1 MRQSKK
7 LLSVLLA
14 VVMVFSSVAIA
25 ASAYAP
31 WKDEAITNYD
41 SLDKPVL
48 TTEQYASAALDE
60 VDRML
65 NEEQILLTADDIF
78 VGTLDATSIDAALD
92 SVQTILGGSLW
103 TQFSPMLGDLA
114 NLDVSALATPRR
126 RNNSTDSDLKVIYAL
141 LEFLYDNK
149 GIFTGVIGGTIDLG
163 SIVGPLLEDLLGGEL
178 DVTPLLKGLLY
189 ELVYEEEA
197 PETGVTQTVD
207 QMAQD
212 IIDKFVIGYTDKET
226 GEYVEGL
233 MPALEGY
240 TNISSGSTYDFV
252 DNILKVL
259 YNEWIVP
266 TANEKWGGYLE
277 EILAENMDVID
288 QYKSLFNITA
298 EGKLNFTFQ
307 TYEFEAG
314 ETFMGELNNIL
325 ASIINL
331 AITDE
336 LGFDWTTGP
345 NTQIVPNLI
354 KFGREVLCQTG
365 DTFFASFVEVKTR
378 EELDAMTDMQ
388 VISYVAR
395 AIINSSVDGV
405 WIPESAETL
414 IEVANYT
421 AKGIIAIDL
430 PGMDY
435 SDEVLYPNDDVETLY
450 YVLGDYAAE
459 ALNDLLGLG
468 IEYGKGIDGVFDALA
483 KWGIT
488 NYGGLLSGVNLNAND
503 SGWVNL
509 EKIFFTIIN
518 RNWIDA
524 SLFDDGK
531 VTFEALIKEV
541 VLENILELNFDDFI
555 SILTTEVSGSE
566 LQQPIKQVI
575 LNVLPRTVNIIF
587 PGLFATNM
595 TKLEDIISKANLSST
610 VNALF
615 SDLYNYRVSLAAA
628 VLPIVCPLLSLTNA
642 QEFEAPEFDIDPFY
656 YNSNGVF
663 IDHTLTIT
671 NPSSGINTGYRDA
684 SGKFHQDS
692 RYAIQINSIKSSAS
706 GISIATPSQKVL
718 EGGESVTLNI
728 SSKAAFNG
736 TIFDTITVNY
746 DVLVEDGTKLT
757 AQSLEA
763 RIYAVYSRTDTD
775 EATEASKTN
784 AAASI
789 VEGKYNLYR
798 TDIYGLDDLEFV
810 VENHAEMDQNN
821 PDAGKVT
828 VKPYAA
834 TSTAS
839 INKLSFIE
847 NITETTDIRAGFS
860 AGVQVFKFID
870 AFDDYTEEQI
880 EAAELEAFTSSGYKR
895 WYGNTG
901 VTVNGTNLSVQ
912 GGVCLYKDYGLN
924 ALFNSEANAQR
935 QKSDYTDAAAWDA
948 YMTAMLDAHKL
959 VNAVK
964 KATTFCAIN
973 AATGKPTAVNV
984 AQNFE
989 PAALALEA
997 AIEALE
1003 ASAAAGGAQSVQD
1016 LIDSLQPTNEEG
1028 VEYDAPDYNYFGRDD
1043 YVAYTYENYQDARSE
1058 AWDLV
1063 ENAKVY
1069 ATEIDPETGE
1079 EFVPDYEVYTFAPVD
1094 ALSVAYA
1101 KHRLSLYADR
1111 LIRTPSLK
1119 TNLNRAVAE
1128 ANAAGYVGDDY
1139 EEESWATYQRALAFA
1154 TSVNN
1159 ESAPRQTKIN
1169 EAYTQLIEAQ
1179 KRLMKVAGDIVE
1191 EIIINLAGSNP
1202 GNSKYAVKS
1211 AVNAAGQNLLLGVFP
1226 EKSVSNVADYF
1237 DIQGDVTIECD
1248 KIATGSKVTIS
1259 DVAGNVVAEYT
1270 LVITGDIDGD
1280 GAVNVLDLSTCS
1292 GVLGGVESLGSSDS
1306 PASYAADLDNSGG
1319 SPSVLDLSAIS
1330 SFLGGTASIDFA
1342 ARELA

>member
-336 LGFDWTTGP
+336 LGFDWSTGP

-414 IEVANYT
+414 VEVANYT

-541 VLENILELNFDDFI
+541 ILENILELNFDDFI

-595 TKLEDIISKANLSST
+595 TKLEDIISKTNLAGT

-642 QEFEAPEFDIDPFY
+642 QEFEAPEFDVPAFSYISTGAPNLDF
-656 YNSNGVF
+656 
-663 IDHTLTIT
+663 TIT

-684 SGKFHQDS
+684 SGFHQDA
-692 RYAIQINSIKSSAS
+692 RYAIQINSIKSSIK
-706 GISIATPSQKVL
+706 GITISTPVKKVL
-718 EGGESVTLNI
+718 EGGESVTVKI
-728 SSKAAFNG
+728 GGSFSTSPAY
-736 TIFDTITVNY
+736 DTITVSY
-746 DVLVEDGTKLT
+746 DVLVEDGSKLT
-757 AQSLEA
+757 AQPLEA
-763 RIYAVYSRTDTD
+763 RIYTVYSKKDTD
-775 EATEASKTN
+775 EAAEASKTN

-834 TSTAS
+834 TTTAS
-839 INKLSFIE
+839 INKLSFME

-901 VTVNGTNLSVQ
+901 VTVNGTNLYVS
-912 GGVCLYKDYGLN
+912 GGVCLYKDYGLID
-924 ALFNSEANAQR
+924 LFNSEANAQR
-935 QKSDYTDAAAWDA
+935 QKSDYTDAQAWDNYIA
-948 YMTAMLDAHKL
+948 AMTAANEV
-959 VNAVK
+959 VNGVK
-964 KATTFCAIN
+964 TANTFCL
-973 AATGKPTAVNV
+973 GTAVGV
-984 AQNFE
+984 AKKYE

-1028 VEYDAPDYNYFGRDD
+1028 VEYDAPNYNYFGRDD

-1237 DIQGDVTIECD
+1237 DIQGDVTVECD
-1248 KIATGSKVTIS
+1248 KIATGSTVTIS
-1259 DVAGNVVAEYT
+1259 DASGNVVAEYVI
-1270 LVITGDIDGD
+1270 VITGDIDGD
-1280 GAVNVLDLSTCS
+1280 GAVNVLDLSTIS
-1292 GVLGGVESLGSSDS
+1292 RVLGGAASLGSSDS
-1306 PASYAADLDNSGG
+1306 AANYAADLDNSGG
-1319 SPSVLDLSAIS
+1319 TPSVLDLSAIS
-1330 SFLGGTASIDFA
+1330 RFLGGASTIDFA
-1342 ARELA
+1342 ARS

>member
-14 VVMVFSSVAIA
+14 VIMVFSSVAVV

-31 WKDEAITNYD
+31 WKDEAITEYD

-60 VDRML
+60 IDRML

-78 VGTLDATSIDAALD
+78 VGTLDATSVDAALD

-103 TQFSPMLGDLA
+103 SQFKPMLGDLGD
-114 NLDVSALATPRR
+114 LDVSALETPRR
-126 RNNSTDSDLKVIYAL
+126 RIDSADSDLKVIYAL

-149 GIFTGVIGGTIDLG
+149 GIFTGVIGGTINLG

-178 DVTPLLKGLLY
+178 DVTPLVKGLLY
-189 ELVYEEEA
+189 ELVYEEDA

-212 IIDKFVIGYTDKET
+212 IIDKLVIGYTDKET

-240 TNISSGSTYDFV
+240 TNISSGSTYSFV
-252 DNILKVL
+252 DNLLKVL

-266 TANEKWGGYLE
+266 TANEKWIGSIE
-277 EILAENMDVID
+277 ELLADNMDVLD

-336 LGFDWTTGP
+336 LGFDWTPGP

-378 EELDAMTDMQ
+378 EELNAMTDMQ
-388 VISYVAR
+388 VMSYVAR

-405 WIPESAETL
+405 WVPESAETL
-414 IEVANYT
+414 VEVANYT

-435 SDEVLYPNDDVETLY
+435 SDEILYPNDDIETLY

-468 IEYGKGIDGVFDALA
+468 IEYGIGIDGVFTKLA
-483 KWGIT
+483 SWGIT
-488 NYGGLLSGVNLNAND
+488 NYGGLLSGINLNAND
-503 SGWVNL
+503 TGWNNL

-518 RNWIDA
+518 RNWINAD
-524 SLFDDGK
+524 LFDSGK
-531 VTFEALIKEV
+531 VTFEALVKEV
-541 VLENILELNFDDFI
+541 ILENILELNFDDFI
-555 SILTTEVSGSE
+555 SILTEEVPGSE

-575 LNVLPRTVNIIF
+575 LNVLPRTINIVF

-615 SDLYNYRVSLAAA
+615 SDLYNYRVSLAKA

-642 QEFEAPEFDIDPFY
+642 QEFEAPEFDVPAFSYISTGAPNLDF
-656 YNSNGVF
+656 
-663 IDHTLTIT
+663 TIT
-671 NPSSGINTGYRDA
+671 NPSSGVNTGYRDA
-684 SGKFHQDS
+684 NGKFHQDA
-692 RYAIQINSIKSSAS
+692 RYAIQINSIKSSLS
-706 GISIATPSQKVL
+706 GITIATPAQKVL
-718 EGGESVTLNI
+718 DGGESVTVKI
-728 SSKAAFNG
+728 TGSFTG
-736 TIFDTITVNY
+736 TAYDTITVSY
-746 DVLVEDGTKLT
+746 DVLVEDGSKLT
-757 AQSLEA
+757 AQPLEA
-763 RIYAVYSRTDTD
+763 RIYTVYSRSDTD
-775 EATEASKTN
+775 EAAEASKSTT
-784 AAASI
+784 AASI

-798 TDIYGLDDLEFV
+798 TDIYGLDDFEFV
-810 VENHAEMDQNN
+810 VANNAEMDQNN
-821 PDAGKVT
+821 PDANMIT

-834 TSTAS
+834 SSTTSV
-839 INKLSFIE
+839 NKISFME
-847 NITETTDIRAGFS
+847 NITETTDIRAGFRS
-860 AGVQVFKFID
+860 GVQVFKFVD
-870 AFDDYTEEQI
+870 GFGDYTEEQL
-880 EAAELEAFTSSGYKR
+880 EAAKLEAFSANGFKR

-901 VTVNGTNLSVQ
+901 VTVNGVNMYVSA
-912 GGVCLYKDYGLN
+912 GICLYDDYGLTS
-924 ALFNSEANAQR
+924 LFNREADAQR
-935 QKSDYTDAAAWDA
+935 QKSDYTDEAAWNAYIAAMAAANEV
-948 YMTAMLDAHKL
+948 
-959 VNAVK
+959 VNGVK
-964 KATTFCAIN
+964 KATTFCATTNVGI
-973 AATGKPTAVNV
+973 AKKFQPTAETL
-984 AQNFE
+984 Q
-989 PAALALEA
+989 A
-997 AIEALE
+997 AIETLE
-1003 ASAAAGGAQSVQD
+1003 ASAAEGGAQSVKD
-1016 LIDSLQPTNEEG
+1016 LIETIQVPNEED
-1028 VEYDAPDYNYFGRDD
+1028 VEYDSPAYNYFGRDD
-1043 YVAYTYENYQDARSE
+1043 YVAYTYENYQDARSD

-1063 ENAKVY
+1063 EDAKEYV
-1069 ATEIDPETGE
+1069 TEIDPETGE
-1079 EFVPDYEVYTFAPVD
+1079 EFVPDWENYSFAPVD

-1139 EEESWATYQRALAFA
+1139 EDESWATYQRALAFA

-1169 EAYTQLIEAQ
+1169 EAYIQLIEAQ
-1179 KRLMKVAGDIVE
+1179 KRLMKAAGDIVE
-1191 EIIINLAGSNP
+1191 DIIINLAGKNP
-1202 GNSKYAVKS
+1202 GNSKYAVES
-1211 AVNAAGQNLLLGVFP
+1211 VVNSAGQNLLLGIFP
-1226 EKSVSNVADYF
+1226 EKSVANVADYF

-1248 KIATGSKVTIS
+1248 KIATGSTVTIY
-1259 DVAGNVVAEYT
+1259 DAADNIVAEYV

-1280 GAVNVLDLSTCS
+1280 GAVNVLDLSKVS
-1292 GVLGGVESLGSSDS
+1292 RVLGGTDTIGSADS
-1306 PASYAADLDNSGG
+1306 VAAYAADLDNSGG
-1319 SPSVLDLSAIS
+1319 TPSVLDLSAIS
-1330 SFLGGTASIDFA
+1330 RFLGGTSSIDFA
-1342 ARELA
+1342 ARKTV

>member
-103 TQFSPMLGDLA
+103 TQFAPMLGDLA
-114 NLDVSALATPRR
+114 DLDVSALATPRR
-126 RNNSTDSDLKVIYAL
+126 SANSTDSDLKVIYAL

-149 GIFTGVIGGTIDLG
+149 GIFTGVIGGTINLG

-189 ELVYEEEA
+189 ELVYEEDA

-207 QMAQD
+207 EMAQFL
-212 IIDKFVIGYTDKET
+212 IDKLVIGYTDKET

-240 TNISSGSTYDFV
+240 TNISTGSTYDFV
-252 DNILKVL
+252 DNLLKVL

-266 TANEKWGGYLE
+266 TANEVWVVDLE
-277 EILAENMDVID
+277 EMLAENMDVLD

-336 LGFDWTTGP
+336 LGFDWTPGD

-414 IEVANYT
+414 VEVANYT

-435 SDEVLYPNDDVETLY
+435 SDELLYPNNDVETLY
-450 YVLGDYAAE
+450 YILGDYAAE

-468 IEYGKGIDGVFDALA
+468 LEYGMGIDGVFTALA
-483 KWGIT
+483 SWAID
-488 NYGGLLSGVNLNAND
+488 NYGGLLSGVNLNKND
-503 SGWVNL
+503 TGWVNL

-524 SLFDDGK
+524 SLFESGK
-531 VTFEALIKEV
+531 VTFEALVKEV
-541 VLENILELNFDDFI
+541 ILENILELNFDDFI
-555 SILTTEVSGSE
+555 SILTSEVSGSE

-595 TKLEDIISKANLSST
+595 TSLEDIITKANLSST

-615 SDLYNYRVSLAAA
+615 SDLYNYRVSLAKA

-642 QEFEAPEFDIDPFY
+642 QEFEAPDFAIDPFY
-656 YNSNGVF
+656 YNTSGAF
-663 IDHTLTIT
+663 IDHSITIT
-671 NPSSGINTGYRDA
+671 NPSSGVNTGYRDA
-684 SGKFHQDS
+684 DGVFHQDA
-692 RYAIQINSIKSSAS
+692 RYAIQINSIKSSIS
-706 GISIATPSQKVL
+706 GVTIAQPTQKVL
-718 EGGESVTLNI
+718 EGGESVTL
-728 SSKAAFNG
+728 ALGG
-736 TIFDTITVNY
+736 TFTGTAYDTIVVNY
-746 DVLVEDGTKLT
+746 DVLVEDGSKLT
-757 AQSLEA
+757 AQPLEA
-763 RIYAVYSRTDTD
+763 RIYAVYSRSDTD
-775 EATEASKTN
+775 DDKEASKTGT
-784 AAASI
+784 AASI
-789 VEGKYNLYR
+789 VEGKLNLYR
-798 TDIYGLDDLEFV
+798 TDLGGLDDIEFV
-810 VENHAEMDQNN
+810 VVNNAELDENN
-821 PDAGKVT
+821 PDANMIT

-834 TSTAS
+834 TSTTA
-839 INKLSFIE
+839 INKISFME
-847 NITETTDIRAGFS
+847 NITETTDIRASFRS
-860 AGVQVFKFID
+860 TIQVFKFVD
-870 AFDDYTEEQI
+870 GFGDYTEEQLA
-880 EAAELEAFTSSGYKR
+880 AAETEAFSANGFKR
-895 WYGNTG
+895 WYGNSG
-901 VTVNGTNLSVQ
+901 VTVNGTNIYVSA
-912 GGVCLYKDYGLN
+912 GVCLYKDYGLVE
-924 ALFNSEANAQR
+924 LFNREANAQR
-935 QKSDYTDAAAWDA
+935 QESDYTDSAAWETYLA
-948 YMTAMLDAHKL
+948 AMTKANEV
-959 VNAVK
+959 VNGVK
-964 KATTFCAIN
+964 KATTFCL
-973 AATGKPTAVNV
+973 TTNV
-984 AQNFE
+984 GIAKQYQ
-989 PAALALEA
+989 PAAEALQA
-997 AIEALE
+997 AVEALE
-1003 ASAAAGGAQSVQD
+1003 ASAAAGGAQSVKA
-1016 LIDSLQPTNEEG
+1016 LIESLQPTNEEG
-1028 VEYDAPDYNYFGRDD
+1028 VEYDAADYKYFGRDD
-1043 YVAYTYENYQDARSE
+1043 YVAYTYENYQDARSD
-1058 AWDLV
+1058 AWGLV
-1063 ENAKVY
+1063 EDAKVY

-1079 EFVPDYEVYTFAPVD
+1079 EFVPDWENYTFAPVD

-1101 KHRLSLYADR
+1101 NHRLALYADR
-1111 LIRTPSLK
+1111 LVRTPSLK
-1119 TNLNRAVAE
+1119 ANLSRAVAE

-1139 EEESWATYQRALAFA
+1139 EDESWATYQRALAFA

-1169 EAYTQLIEAQ
+1169 EAYIQLIEAQ
-1179 KRLMKVAGDIVE
+1179 KRLMKAAGDIVE
-1191 EIIINLAGSNP
+1191 DIIINLAGKNP
-1202 GNSKYAVKS
+1202 GNGGYAVEMEET
-1211 AVNAAGQNLLLGVFP
+1211 AVGKFLLGVFP
-1226 EKSVSNVADYF
+1226 ENQVADVAKYF
-1237 DIQGDVTIECD
+1237 DITGDVEIECES
-1248 KIATGSKVTIS
+1248 IGTGSTVTIY
-1259 DVAGNVVAEYT
+1259 DAEGNVLEEFV
-1270 LVITGDIDGD
+1270 LVITGDVTGD
-1280 GAVNVLDLSTCS
+1280 GSCDVS
-1292 GVLGGVESLGSSDS
+1292 
-1306 PASYAADLDNSGG
+1306 
-1319 SPSVLDLSAIS
+1319 DLSAFSRNATLMAPFSAGSANEFAGDLNGDGSCDVSDLSLCARVQGLLSTIDYAS
-1330 SFLGGTASIDFA
+1330 RTAS
-1342 ARELA
+1342 

>member
-14 VVMVFSSVAIA
+14 VIMVISSFAVA

-31 WKDEAITNYD
+31 WKDEAITEYD

-48 TTEQYASAALDE
+48 STEQFASAALDE

-126 RNNSTDSDLKVIYAL
+126 SANSTDSDLKVIYAL
-141 LEFLYDNK
+141 LEFLYDNR

-189 ELVYEEEA
+189 EMVYEKDA
-197 PETGVTQTVD
+197 PETGVTETVD

-212 IIDKFVIGYTDKET
+212 IIDRLVVDGSYDED
-226 GEYVEGL
+226 GEFNEPL
-233 MPALEGY
+233 LPQLKGY
-240 TNISSGSTYDFV
+240 TNISTGSTYDFV
-252 DNILKVL
+252 DNLLKVL
-259 YNEWIVP
+259 YNEWVVP
-266 TANEKWGGYLE
+266 TANEKWTE
-277 EILAENMDVID
+277 SINDFLAENMDSLE
-288 QYKSLFNITA
+288 QYRSLFNLTA
-298 EGKLNFTFQ
+298 DGKLNFTFQ
-307 TYEFEAG
+307 TYEFEDG

-336 LGFDWTTGP
+336 LGFDWSTGD
-345 NTQIVPNLI
+345 NSQIVPNLI

-405 WIPESAETL
+405 WVPESAETL
-414 IEVANYT
+414 TEVANIT
-421 AKGIIAIDL
+421 VKGIVAIDL

-435 SDEVLYPNDDVETLY
+435 SDEALYPNDDVETLY
-450 YVLGDYAAE
+450 AILGDYAAE

-468 IEYGKGIDGVFDALA
+468 IGYGVGIDGVFTALA
-483 KWGIT
+483 NWAIT
-488 NYGGLLSGVNLNAND
+488 NYGGLLSGVNLSTND
-503 SGWVNL
+503 TGWVNL

-524 SLFDDGK
+524 SLFESGK
-531 VTFEALIKEV
+531 VTLEGLIKEV

-575 LNVLPRTVNIIF
+575 LNVLPRTINIVF

-595 TKLEDIISKANLSST
+595 TQLEDIISKTNLANT

-628 VLPIVCPLLSLTNA
+628 VLPIVCPLLSLTNS
-642 QEFEAPEFDIDPFY
+642 QDFDAPEFDVPAFSYISTGAPNLDF
-656 YNSNGVF
+656 
-663 IDHTLTIT
+663 TIT
-671 NPSSGINTGYRDA
+671 NPSSGINTGYTDA
-684 SGKFHQDS
+684 EGNFHQDA
-692 RYAIQINSIKSSAS
+692 RYAIQINSISSSIS
-706 GISIATPSQKVL
+706 GITIAQPTQKVL
-718 EGGESVTLNI
+718 DGGESVTVKI
-728 SSKAAFNG
+728 TGSFSG
-736 TIFDTITVNY
+736 TVYDTIKVSY

-757 AQSLEA
+757 SEPLEA
-763 RIYAVYSRTDTD
+763 RIYAVYSKSDTD
-775 EATEASKTN
+775 DDKEASKTN

-798 TDIYGLDDLEFV
+798 TDIYGLDDIEFV
-810 VENHAEMDQNN
+810 VKNNYDMDENN
-821 PDAGKVT
+821 PDANMVT
-828 VKPYAA
+828 VTPYAA
-834 TSTAS
+834 TSTYAL
-839 INKLSFIE
+839 NKISFIE
-847 NITETTDIRAGFS
+847 TITESTDIRAGFS
-860 AGVQVFKFID
+860 AGVQVFKFVD
-870 AFDDYTEEQI
+870 DFDVSTEEALA
-880 EAAELEAFTSSGYKR
+880 AAETEAFSANGFKR

-901 VTVNGTNLSVQ
+901 ITVNGTNLYVSA
-912 GGVCLYKDYGLN
+912 GVCLYKDYGLTD
-924 ALFNSEANAQR
+924 LFNSEANAQR
-935 QKSDYTDAAAWDA
+935 QKSDYTDEAAWDA
-948 YMTAMLDAHKL
+948 YIDAMTAANEV
-959 VNAVK
+959 VNGVK
-964 KATTFCAIN
+964 KATTFCQ
-973 AATGKPTAVNV
+973 TTNV
-984 AQNFE
+984 GIAKKFQ
-989 PAALALEA
+989 PAAEALEA

-1003 ASAAAGGAQSVQD
+1003 ASAAAGGAQSVQE
-1016 LIDSLQPTNEEG
+1016 LIESIQVPNEDG
-1028 VEYDAPDYNYFGRDD
+1028 VEYDDPNYNYFGRDD
-1043 YVAYTYENYQDARSE
+1043 YVAYTYENYQDARSD

-1063 ENAKVY
+1063 EDAKVY

-1079 EFVPDYEVYTFAPVD
+1079 EFVPDWENYTFAPVD

-1111 LIRTPSLK
+1111 LLVSGSLK
-1119 TNLNRAVAE
+1119 TNLNRAVNE
-1128 ANAAGYVGDDY
+1128 ANEAGYVSTDY
-1139 EEESWATYQRALAFA
+1139 EEESWTTYQRALAFA

-1159 ESAPRQTKIN
+1159 EASPRQTKIN
-1169 EAYTQLIEAQ
+1169 EAYIQLIEAQ
-1179 KRLMKVAGDIVE
+1179 KRLMKAAGDIVE
-1191 EIIINLAGSNP
+1191 EIIINLAGQNP
-1202 GNSKYAVKS
+1202 GNGEYAVRS
-1211 AVNAAGQNLLLGVFP
+1211 VVVGGANLLLGVFP
-1226 EKSVSNVADYF
+1226 EANVADVASYF
-1237 DIQGDVTIECD
+1237 DITGDATVECES
-1248 KIATGSKVTIS
+1248 IATGSVVTIYGPDDS
-1259 DVAGNVVAEYT
+1259 VLAEYV
-1270 LVITGDIDGD
+1270 LVITGDLDSTGGTTVSDMSTLARAMTNLAALDSASTYAGDFDGSGD
-1280 GAVNVLDLSTCS
+1280 IGVSDLSS
-1292 GVLGGVESLGSSDS
+1292 ISRVLGGLSSID
-1306 PASYAADLDNSGG
+1306 YAT
-1319 SPSVLDLSAIS
+1319 
-1330 SFLGGTASIDFA
+1330 GTAQ
-1342 ARELA
+1342 

>member
-25 ASAYAP
+25 ASASAP
-31 WKDEAITNYD
+31 WKDEAIAGQYN

-48 TTEQYASAALDE
+48 TTEQYATAALDE

-78 VGTLDATSIDAALD
+78 VGTLDATSVDAALD

-114 NLDVSALATPRR
+114 DLDVSAIATPRR
-126 RNNSTDSDLKVIYAL
+126 RTNSTDSDLKVIYAL

-149 GIFTGVIGGTIDLG
+149 GIFTGLVGGTIDLG
-163 SIVGPLLEDLLGGEL
+163 TIVGPLLEDLLGGEL

-189 ELVYEEEA
+189 ELVYEKDA
-197 PETGVTQTVD
+197 PESGVTETVD

-212 IIDKFVIGYTDKET
+212 IIDRLVVDGSYDEDGTFNEPLLPQLK
-226 GEYVEGL
+226 
-233 MPALEGY
+233 GY
-240 TNISSGSTYDFV
+240 TNISTGSTYDFV
-252 DNILKVL
+252 DNLLKVL
-259 YNEWIVP
+259 YNEWLVP
-266 TANEKWGGYLE
+266 TANEKWIGSIE
-277 EILAENMDVID
+277 EMLAENMDAIE
-288 QYKSLFNITA
+288 QYKSFFNITA

-336 LGFDWTTGP
+336 LGFNWSTGD

-405 WIPESAETL
+405 WVPESAETL
-414 IEVANYT
+414 TEVANIT
-421 AKGIIAIDL
+421 VKGIVAIDL

-435 SDEVLYPNDDVETLY
+435 SDEALYPNDDVETLY
-450 YVLGDYAAE
+450 AVLGDYAAE

-468 IEYGKGIDGVFDALA
+468 IEYGIGIDGVFTALA
-483 KWGIT
+483 NWAIE
-488 NYGGLLSGVNLNAND
+488 NYAGLLSGVNLSTKD
-503 SGWVNL
+503 SGWTNL
-509 EKIFFTIIN
+509 EKILFTIIN

-531 VTFEALIKEV
+531 VTFEALVKEV
-541 VLENILELNFDDFI
+541 ILENILELNFDDFI
-555 SILTTEVSGSE
+555 SILTSEVPGSE

-575 LNVLPRTVNIIF
+575 LNVLPRTINIVF

-595 TKLEDIISKANLSST
+595 TQLEDIISKTNLANT

-615 SDLYNYRVSLAAA
+615 SDLYNYRVTLAAA

-642 QEFEAPEFDIDPFY
+642 QEFDAPEFDIPAFSYISTGAPNLD
-656 YNSNGVF
+656 
-663 IDHTLTIT
+663 ITIT
-671 NPSSGINTGYRDA
+671 NPSSGINTGYTDA
-684 SGKFHQDS
+684 NGVFHQDA
-692 RYAIQINSIKSSAS
+692 RYAIKINSIKSSIS
-706 GISIATPSQKVL
+706 GLTISTPSNSVL
-718 EGGESVTLNI
+718 DGGESTTVKVT
-728 SSKAAFNG
+728 G
-736 TIFDTITVNY
+736 TFSGTVYDTIKVSY

-757 AQSLEA
+757 AQPLEA
-763 RIYAVYSRTDTD
+763 RIYTVFSRSDTD
-775 EATEASKTN
+775 DDKEASKTGT
-784 AAASI
+784 AASI

-798 TDIYGLDDLEFV
+798 TDISGLDDLEYV
-810 VENHAEMDQNN
+810 VKNSATMDQNN
-821 PDAGKVT
+821 PEAGKITVT
-828 VKPYAA
+828 PYGAS
-834 TSTAS
+834 TTAS
-839 INKLSFIE
+839 IDKLSFME
-847 NITETTDIRAGFS
+847 KITEPTEIRAGFS
-860 AGVQVFKFID
+860 AGVQVYKFVD
-870 AFDDYTEEQI
+870 GFGDYTEEQR
-880 EAAELEAFTSSGYKR
+880 EAAELEAFTSNGYKR
-895 WYGNTG
+895 WYSNNG
-901 VTVNGTNLSVQ
+901 VTVNGTNLYVQ
-912 GGVCLYKDYGLN
+912 GGVCLYKDYGLTD
-924 ALFNSEANAQR
+924 LFHSEANAQR
-935 QKSDYTDAAAWDA
+935 QASDYTDSAAWDA
-948 YMTAMLDAHKL
+948 YIAAMTKANET
-959 VNAVK
+959 VNGIK
-964 KATTFCAIN
+964 KALTFCATGAQGIAKN
-973 AATGKPTAVNV
+973 FQAVATQLETAI
-984 AQNFE
+984 AT
-989 PAALALEA
+989 
-997 AIEALE
+997 LE

-1016 LIDSLQPTNEEG
+1016 LINSIQPSNEEG
-1028 VEYDAPDYNYFGRDD
+1028 VEYDDPNYNYFGRDD
-1043 YVAYTYENYQDARSE
+1043 YVAYTYENYQAARAE

-1063 ENAKVY
+1063 EDAKVY

-1079 EFVPDYEVYTFAPVD
+1079 EFVPDWDVYTFAPVD

-1111 LIRTPSLK
+1111 LKRTPNLK

-1139 EEESWATYQRALAFA
+1139 EEESWTTYQRALAFA

-1169 EAYTQLIEAQ
+1169 EAYIQLIEAQ

-1191 EIIINLAGSNP
+1191 EIIVNIAGSNP
-1202 GNSKYAVKS
+1202 GNGDYELEVLENSF
-1211 AVNAAGQNLLLGVFP
+1211 GTNLLLGVFP
-1226 EKSVSNVADYF
+1226 ASEVEDVASYF
-1237 DIQGDVTIECD
+1237 DVTGEVVFD
-1248 KIATGSKVTIS
+1248 YETIATGSVVTIS
-1259 DVAGNVVAEYT
+1259 DTAGKVLAEFT
-1270 LVITGDIDGD
+1270 LVITGDVNSDGE
-1280 GAVNVLDLSTCS
+1280 VNASDASTLSKFAAGLADLSAT
-1292 GVLGGVESLGSSDS
+1292 GEAAEDF
-1306 PASYAADLDNSGG
+1306 AADLNGSGDVNAAD
-1319 SPSVLDLSAIS
+1319 SSAMTKYAAGLADIN
-1330 SFLGGTASIDFA
+1330 FA
-1342 ARELA
+1342 GRAVA